1 MMAKNEKNN
10 DDGYHD
16 IKFRIISEKVM
27 RDLVEFL
34 DEIQFEAAKGKGPED
49 IHIINLC
56 NHLITQLINS
66 QEGYNYH
73 KLNKKKKEEE
83 DIIFEFPPTMSDDEI
98 DKILSEFDR
107 FLHGWDKAYNKDKK
121 KKSKDKKK
129 KTDTFH
135 RPHLD
140 DVAQY
145 MSLEEIKE
153 YLIDDPELS
162 DYERFELYYDE
173 HCRVEREK
181 QRRKEEKN
189 STSYDK
195 MLKDLGIE
203 GYNNE
208 RKNKK

>member
-1 MMAKNEKNN
+1 MMSKKDNKNN
-10 DDGYHD
+10 DGSHD

-73 KLNKKKKEEE
+73 KLNKKEDDE
-83 DIIFEFPPTMSDDEI
+83 DIIFEFPTSMSNDDI

-107 FLHGWDKAYNKDKK
+107 FLHGWEKTYNKDKNK
-121 KKSKDKKK
+121 KNKKQK
-129 KTDTFH
+129 KEENTDSYK
-135 RPHLD
+135 PHLE
-140 DVAQY
+140 DVAEWC
-145 MSLEEIKE
+145 SLEEIKE
-153 YLIDDPELS
+153 FLLDDPELS
-162 DYERFELYYDE
+162 DVERFDLYYDE
-173 HCRVEREK
+173 RE
-181 QRRKEEKN
+181 RRKRLEEEKKGL
-189 STSYDK
+189 SYEQL
-195 MLKDLGIE
+195 LKQSGIKVS
-203 GYNNE
+203 NNE

>member
-1 MMAKNEKNN
+1 MSKDNKNN

-34 DEIQFEAAKGKGPED
+34 DEIQFEAAKGKTTED

-73 KLNKKKKEEE
+73 KLNRKKQEDE
-83 DIIFEFPPTMSDDEI
+83 DILFEFPSSMSNEEI
-98 DKILSEFDR
+98 DKIISEFDK
-107 FLHGWDKAYNKDKK
+107 FLNGWDKAYKKDKNK
-121 KKSKDKKK
+121 KEKKQK
-129 KTDTFH
+129 KTDFYK
-135 RPHLD
+135 PHLD
-140 DVAQY
+140 DVAEWC
-145 MSLEEIKE
+145 SLEEIEEFLK
-153 YLIDDPELS
+153 DDPELT

-173 HCRVEREK
+173 RE
-181 QRRKEEKN
+181 RRKPKEKGL
-189 STSYDK
+189 SYEQL
-195 MLKDLGIE
+195 LKKSGIKVS
-203 GYNNE
+203 NDE